1 VAILKPH
8 RIGVALA
15 VLVVLVVIGGG
26 CGNPATGI
34 RSTTVPETAVPSA
47 VATSPV
53 ATATGGRP
61 SPTPTTPAANVVATI
76 PIPGNPN
83 GIIEG
88 YGSVWVS
95 SRHTD
100 TVYRIDPAT
109 NLVTAK
115 IAVRSEPSYFVD
127 DGSNMWVVQ
136 YGDRAI
142 ARINPA
148 TNAIDQV
155 TLPEDAM
162 GVPAYG
168 AGAVWQ
174 DTVAGVVKIDPASA
188 KIIGTVRPPG
198 PGGSSVAFG
207 AGLLW
212 VGQPDGTA
220 IRRIDPSTLQGK
232 DLVEAAAPLAGF
244 ALASD
249 GSSVWSAGS
258 RLMSRFDATTGK
270 LDATFALPQGL
281 DGGASVLAGGRL
293 WLTRLYPL
301 AFAHL
306 DPGTGEVS
314 PMQTLPNAT
323 TYQLW
328 FLERTP
334 HDLWIGDWDNNVV
347 YRVDPPP

>member
-1 VAILKPH
+1 LKPN
-8 RIGVALA
+8 RILVAL
-15 VLVVLVVIGGG
+15 VTLVVIGEG
-26 CGNPATGI
+26 CSNNPAAGI
-34 RSTTVPETAVPSA
+34 GSPASPETAAPSA
-47 VATSPV
+47 IATSPV
-53 ATATGGRP
+53 AAATDAQP
-61 SPTPTTPAANVVATI
+61 SPTPSTPAANVVATI
-76 PIPGNPN
+76 RIPGNPN

-88 YGSVWVS
+88 YGSVWVT
-95 SRHTD
+95 SRHTN

-136 YGDRAI
+136 YGDRSI

-155 TLPEDAM
+155 TLPADAM
-162 GVPAYG
+162 GAPAYG

-174 DTVAGVVKIDPASA
+174 HTEAGVVRIDPASA
-188 KIIGTVRPPG
+188 TITGTVRPAG

-212 VGQPDGTA
+212 VAQPDGTA
-220 IRRIDPSTLQGK
+220 IRRIDPNTLQGK

-244 ALASD
+244 MLASD
-249 GSSVWSAGS
+249 GSSVWSSGS
-258 RLMSRFDATTGK
+258 SLVSRFDATTGTV
-270 LDATFALPQGL
+270 DATFALPLGL

-293 WLTRLYPL
+293 WFTRLYPL
-301 AFAHL
+301 AFAPL
-306 DPGTGEVS
+306 DTTTGEVS
-314 PMQTLPNAT
+314 PMQALPNVT
-323 TYQLW
+323 TYELW

-334 HDLWIGDWDNNVV
+334 HDLWISDWDNNVV
-347 YRVDPPP
+347 YRVDPVP